1 MKLCIIDADYYKEGN
16 KTFIRLWC
24 ISEDGKRICLIDEN
38 YKPYFYIVPVEN
50 KIEEAEKEITK
61 ILKSSGFR
69 FEIERT
75 EKIVDGKKKPVLKIS
90 CFNHRDVQ
98 KMRNAIKHLEVQRG
112 GELIINEYEYEINFY
127 KKYLID
133 KKLSGL
139 AWVEVNGQEIK
150 KNWYVDKILK
160 ISEIK
165 AIQEKK
171 LPELKFLAFDI
182 EAVEHGGEFTII
194 MISFYGKDFRKVISM
209 QEIDKDF
216 VKVVKSERELLHEFV
231 KTIKEYNPDIIFT
244 YNGDAFDWGL
254 IDKKAEKYK
263 IKLNLSRDKENVKF
277 ERRAKTSAARLHG
290 IVHIDLFEF
299 VNNILSPQLQTEV
312 LTLDAVA
319 AELLGD
325 KKIEMEYEEILE
337 AWQKKRELSKLA
349 EYCLKDSELTYR
361 LGIYLFKQISELS
374 RIVGQIPWD
383 VARYTYSQL
392 VEWYLC
398 RKAHEQE
405 RIIPNQP
412 KWEEIQKRRA
422 KPSYTGGFV
431 KEPIAGLHE
440 NIAVLDF
447 RSLYPSIMATFNVSP
462 ETLNCECCKQDG
474 YRIEESNYWFCK
486 KKQGFVSEVV
496 KELIEKRAEIKKK
509 MKSLD
514 KKSEEYTLLNYEQI
528 AIKTISN
535 AMYGSFAFAGARWY
549 CYECAQFLAAAGRSF
564 IKLTISEAEK
574 KGFEVIY
581 GDTDSVFLKVKEGDI
596 SKKAIEF
603 LEYMNKKLP
612 GLIELD
618 FQGVYVRGIF
628 IPRGAAPGTAKKRYA
643 LIDKQG
649 SLTIRGLETVR
660 RDWCALAKNVQ
671 RKVLEIVLGENNVE
685 KAVEYVRNVIEKL
698 RKKEIRLKD
707 LIIYEQLTKPL
718 NEYKQISPHVIA
730 AKKLQARGRS
740 IGPGMIVMYVITK
753 KGSSISE
760 KAEPLEFASIEDI
773 DVDYYI
779 NNQIIPAALRILQ
792 VLGVNEER
800 LKGKTGLERF
810 LS

>member
-16 KTFIRLWC
+16 RTFTRLWC
-24 ISEDGKRICLIDEN
+24 VSEDRERVCLIDEN
-38 YKPYFYIVPVEN
+38 YRPYFYVLPMQN
-50 KIEEAEKEITK
+50 KIEEAEKEIIN
-61 ILKSSGFR
+61 ILKNADFD
-69 FEIERT
+69 FELEKTEIIIEL
-75 EKIVDGKKKPVLKIS
+75 EKRKVFKIFCS
-90 CFNHRDVQ
+90 HPQEMQ

-112 GELIINEYEYEINFY
+112 GELIINEYEYDINFY

-139 AWVEVNGQEIK
+139 TWVEVNGQEVK
-150 KNWYVDKILK
+150 KTWNVDKVLK

-165 AIQEKK
+165 VIKEKK
-171 LPELKFLAFDI
+171 LPKLKFLAFDI
-182 EAVEHGGEFTII
+182 EAVGQGGEFTII
-194 MISFYGKDFRKVISM
+194 MISFYGENFRKVISLR
-209 QEIDKDF
+209 EINKDF
-216 VKVVKSERELLHEFV
+216 VKVVRTERELLQEFV
-231 KTIKEYNPDIIFT
+231 KTIKEYDPDVIFT
-244 YNGDAFDWGL
+244 YNGDSFDWGL
-254 IDKKAEKYK
+254 IDKKAEGYK
-263 IKLNLSRDKENVKF
+263 IKLDLGRDRDKVKF
-277 ERRAKTSAARLHG
+277 ERRARISAARVHG

-299 VNNILSPQLQTEV
+299 VSNILSPQLQTEV

-325 KKIEMEYEEILE
+325 RKIEMEYEEILE
-337 AWQKKRELSKLA
+337 AWQKKGDFSKLA

-361 LGIYLFKQISELS
+361 LGIYLFQQIAELS
-374 RIVGQIPWD
+374 RIVGQTPWD

-398 RKAHEQE
+398 KKAHEQE
-405 RIIPNQP
+405 RVIPNQP
-412 KWEEIQKRRA
+412 KWEEIQERRA
-422 KPSYTGGFV
+422 RPSYIGGFV

-462 ETLNCECCKQDG
+462 ETLDCECCRQNG
-474 YRIEESNYWFCK
+474 YRIEENEHWFCK
-486 KKQGFVSEVV
+486 KIQGFVSEVV
-496 KELIEKRAEIKKK
+496 KELMEKRIEIKKK

-514 KKSEEYTLLNYEQI
+514 KGSEEYALLNQEQF

-581 GDTDSVFLKVKEGDI
+581 SDTDSVFLKVKEGSI
-596 SKKAIEF
+596 SKKALEF
-603 LEYMNKKLP
+603 LEYMNKRLP
-612 GLIELD
+612 GLVELD
-618 FQGVYVRGIF
+618 FQGVYIRGIF

-685 KAVEYVRNVIEKL
+685 KAVEYVRDVVEKL
-698 RKKEIRLKD
+698 RKREIKLKD

-730 AKKLQARGRS
+730 AKKLQARGRT
-740 IGPGMIVMYVITK
+740 IGQGMIVMYVITK

-760 KAEPLEFASIEDI
+760 KAEPIEFASIEDI
-773 DVDYYI
+773 DIDYYI
-779 NNQIIPAALRILQ
+779 NNQIIPAALRVLQ

-810 LS
+810 FR